1 VRERAATVIV
11 FETVT
16 YSYPGASAPAVADL
30 TFSLAPGE
38 WLAVVGANGS
48 GKSTLARLVNGL
60 LVPVSGRVEVD
71 GTDTADEAAVW
82 DVRRRVGLVLQN
94 PDNQIVGTFVE
105 EDVAFG
111 PENLGVPRPELRERV
126 DEALAA
132 VGLRG
137 LERREPHLLSEG
149 QKQRLA
155 IAGALAMQPSYLVLD
170 EATAMLDLDGR
181 ASVLGVIE
189 RLHAAGTGVLQVTH
203 DLSESLRADRVLALR
218 AGRVAYLGSPAG
230 LLVDAGLLDDLGL
243 AAPGLAVM
251 AAELGVT
258 GTEGAL
264 LGTADELVEALW
276 RS

>member
-1 VRERAATVIV
+1 MIV
-11 FETVT
+11 FDTVT
-16 YSYPGASAPAVADL
+16 YTYPGSSAPAVADL
-30 TFSLAPGE
+30 SFSLAPGE

-71 GTDTADEAAVW
+71 GMDTADEAHVW
-82 DVRRRVGLVLQN
+82 DVRRKVGLVIQN

-126 DEALAA
+126 DLALAA
-132 VGLRG
+132 VGLTG

-155 IAGALAMQPSYLVLD
+155 IAGALAMKPSYLVFD
-170 EATAMLDLDGR
+170 EATAMLDVEGR
-181 ASVLGVIE
+181 TSVLGVIE
-189 RLHAAGTGVLQVTH
+189 RLHATGTGVLQITH
-203 DLSESLRADRVLALR
+203 DLGESLRANRVLALR

-230 LLVDAGLLDDLGL
+230 LLADADLLDDLGL
-243 AAPGLAVM
+243 AAPALAVM

-258 GTEGAL
+258 GADGGLPA
-264 LGTADELVEALW
+264 TADELVEALW

>member
-1 VRERAATVIV
+1 VIV
-11 FETVT
+11 FDAVT
-16 YSYPGASAPAVADL
+16 YAYPGAPAPAVADL
-30 TFSLAPGE
+30 SFSLAPGE

-60 LVPVSGRVEVD
+60 LVPASGSVEVD
-71 GTDTADEAAVW
+71 GADTADEATVW
-82 DVRRRVGLVLQN
+82 DIRRIVGLVLQN

-126 DEALAA
+126 DAALSA
-132 VGLRG
+132 VGLTG

-203 DLSESLRADRVLALR
+203 DLGESLRADRVLALR
-218 AGRVAYLGSPAG
+218 AGRVAYHGSPAG
-230 LLVDAGLLDDLGL
+230 LLADAGLLDDLGL
-243 AAPGLAVM
+243 AAPSLTVM

-264 LGTADELVEALW
+264 VATADELVEALW

>member
-1 VRERAATVIV
+1 MIV
-11 FETVT
+11 FEQVT
-16 YSYPGASAPAVADL
+16 YTYPGSSSPAVADL
-30 TFSLAPGE
+30 SFVLARGE

-60 LVPVSGRVEVD
+60 LSPASGQVAVD
-71 GTDTADEAAVW
+71 GTDTTDESSVW

-126 DEALAA
+126 DAALAA
-132 VGLRG
+132 VGLTG

-155 IAGALAMQPSYLVLD
+155 IAGALAMRPDYLVFD
-170 EATAMLDLDGR
+170 EATAMLDVEGR
-181 ASVLGVIE
+181 MSVLGVIE
-189 RLHAAGTGVLQVTH
+189 RLHATGTGVLQITH
-203 DLSESLRADRVLALR
+203 DLGESLRADRVLALR
-218 AGRVAYLGSPAG
+218 GGRVAYLGSPAG
-230 LLVDAGLLDDLGL
+230 LLADADLLEDLGL
-243 AAPGLAVM
+243 AVPALAVM
-251 AAELGVT
+251 AAELGV
-258 GTEGAL
+258 GGPDGELPA
-264 LGTADELVEALW
+264 TADELVEALW